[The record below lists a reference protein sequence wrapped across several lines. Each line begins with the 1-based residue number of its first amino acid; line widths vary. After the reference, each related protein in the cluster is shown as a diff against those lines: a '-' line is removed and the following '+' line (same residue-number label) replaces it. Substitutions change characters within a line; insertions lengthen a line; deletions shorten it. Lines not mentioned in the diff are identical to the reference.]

1 MFDKTK
7 SRIASAPLDQTREP
21 GAWRRRTL
29 IVRNVKICALIGL
42 VALIGSG
49 ASAIITRHAT
59 KTHARADTTDA
70 HLYVRTVLPKAGG
83 DDHDIVLPGTLQG
96 QVQTALY
103 ARTNGY
109 LLRWTHD
116 IGSVVSR
123 GEVLAEIDTPE
134 VDRQLDQATAK
145 RRQIASEVELASIS
159 LRRWEQLGS
168 EGVVSRQDLDEQRA
182 RLTQA
187 EANLAA
193 ADADIRRLR
202 EMQSFKHVVAPFSG
216 VVTERNV
223 NVGDLISAPS
233 SGAAS
238 KPVFVLTRTDRLRL
252 YVQVPQVY
260 ALAIK
265 PGMPVSVTQ
274 AEAPGRVIKAQVQRA
289 AGAINVATRTM
300 QVEIDINDAAD
311 GQLLPGAY
319 VQVSVPVGER
329 HVLVL
334 PSNTLLFRPEGVHVA
349 VFSADSRA
357 HLKRIEIGRHYGAEV
372 EVTTGLSDAD
382 KVILN
387 PPVTLAENDPVAE
400 TDAMRDRPQ

>member
-1 MFDKTK
+1 M
-7 SRIASAPLDQTREP
+7 
-21 GAWRRRTL
+21 
-29 IVRNVKICALIGL
+29 
-42 VALIGSG
+42 
-49 ASAIITRHAT
+49 
-59 KTHARADTTDA
+59 
-70 HLYVRTVLPKAGG
+70 YVRTVLPKAGG

-329 HVLVL
+329 HVLVV